1 MGTLSRLFLTLSLR
15 RVGRELC
22 ASADRIRVAGIDNYF
37 VCRLSSLDVVSTAIL
52 RACTGFYAWA
62 RSGWFIR
69 LLARVADR
77 TSHGVTDDDNLRRI
91 CSAEAATF
99 TIRRVLADFYALKCS
114 GWPTPMPRLQ
124 WHVPPLLLNLP
135 RDGYKGDLRAQ
146 PHLPQSRHLFRLQ
159 NSSER
164 FGIICGRD

>member
-37 VCRLSSLDVVSTAIL
+37 VCRLSSLEVVLTAIL

-77 TSHGVTDDDNLRRI
+77 TSHGVSDNDNQRRI
-91 CSAEAATF
+91 SSAEAATF
-99 TIRRVLADFYALKCS
+99 TIHRVLADFCALRCS
-114 GWPTPMPRLQ
+114 GWPTPTPLPE
-124 WHVPPLLLNLP
+124 WHVPRAGIPTRAAFGAFLAVL
-135 RDGYKGDLRAQ
+135 DG
-146 PHLPQSRHLFRLQ
+146 
-159 NSSER
+159 
-164 FGIICGRD
+164 

>member
-37 VCRLSSLDVVSTAIL
+37 VCLRSSLENVSTAIL
-52 RACTGFYAWA
+52 RACTGFYSWA

-69 LLARVADR
+69 LLARVADQ

-114 GWPTPMPRLQ
+114 G
-124 WHVPPLLLNLP
+124 
-135 RDGYKGDLRAQ
+135 
-146 PHLPQSRHLFRLQ
+146 
-159 NSSER
+159 
-164 FGIICGRD
+164 

>member
-1 MGTLSRLFLTLSLR
+1 MGTLSRLFLALSLR

-77 TSHGVTDDDNLRRI
+77 TSHGVSDNDNLRRI
-91 CSAEAATF
+91 SSAEAATF
-99 TIRRVLADFYALKCS
+99 AIR
-114 GWPTPMPRLQ
+114 
-124 WHVPPLLLNLP
+124 
-135 RDGYKGDLRAQ
+135 
-146 PHLPQSRHLFRLQ
+146 
-159 NSSER
+159 
-164 FGIICGRD
+164 

>member
-77 TSHGVTDDDNLRRI
+77 TSHGVSDNDNQRRFS
-91 CSAEAATF
+91 SAEAATF

-114 GWPTPMPRLQ
+114 G
-124 WHVPPLLLNLP
+124 
-135 RDGYKGDLRAQ
+135 
-146 PHLPQSRHLFRLQ
+146 
-159 NSSER
+159 
-164 FGIICGRD
+164 

>member
-37 VCRLSSLDVVSTAIL
+37 VCLRSSLEIVSTAIF
-52 RACTGFYAWA
+52 RACTGFYSWA

-114 GWPTPMPRLQ
+114 G
-124 WHVPPLLLNLP
+124 
-135 RDGYKGDLRAQ
+135 
-146 PHLPQSRHLFRLQ
+146 
-159 NSSER
+159 
-164 FGIICGRD
+164 

>member
-1 MGTLSRLFLTLSLR
+1 MGTLSRLFLALSLR

-114 GWPTPMPRLQ
+114 GWPTAMPLPE
-124 WHVPPLLLNLP
+124 WHVPPP
-135 RDGYKGDLRAQ
+135 AS
-146 PHLPQSRHLFRLQ
+146 P
-159 NSSER
+159 SETAL
-164 FGIICGRD
+164 

>member
-1 MGTLSRLFLTLSLR
+1 MGTLSRLFLALSLR

-37 VCRLSSLDVVSTAIL
+37 VCRFSSLDVVSTAVL

-91 CSAEAATF
+91 CSAKAATF
-99 TIRRVLADFYALKCS
+99 TIRRVLADFYALMCS
-114 GWPTPMPRLQ
+114 GWPTRCPSSQ
-124 WHVPPLLLNLP
+124 WHVPPGQQQQEP
-135 RDGYKGDLRAQ
+135 PA
-146 PHLPQSRHLFRLQ
+146 
-159 NSSER
+159 
-164 FGIICGRD
+164 

>member
-37 VCRLSSLDVVSTAIL
+37 VCLRSSLEIVSTAIL
-52 RACTGFYAWA
+52 RACTGFYSWA

-77 TSHGVTDDDNLRRI
+77 TSHGVSDNDNLRQI
-91 CSAEAATF
+91 SSAEAATF
-99 TIRRVLADFYALKCS
+99 AICCVLADFYALMCS
-114 GWPTPMPRLQ
+114 GWPTPVLLPE
-124 WHVPPLLLNLP
+124 WHVPPPHP
-135 RDGYKGDLRAQ
+135 RD
-146 PHLPQSRHLFRLQ
+146 
-159 NSSER
+159 
-164 FGIICGRD
+164 